1 MGYNFSGERAPLGTW
16 SAMGRNSAT
25 DALLG
30 DSRHQIIGGR
40 LVGNCALGTQMVGRC
55 SFDHCGGNRALLG
68 WLNAGIRREIM
79 RGWSELCVL
88 GVVCQEFDVQFPFKC

>member
-1 MGYNFSGERAPLGTW
+1 MSALPASELWICWWEVFSKWDRAPLGTW

-40 LVGNCALGTQMVGRC
+40 MVGNCALGSQMAGAMLLG
-55 SFDHCGGNRALLG
+55 HCGDNRALLG
-68 WLNAGIRREIM
+68 
-79 RGWSELCVL
+79 
-88 GVVCQEFDVQFPFKC
+88 